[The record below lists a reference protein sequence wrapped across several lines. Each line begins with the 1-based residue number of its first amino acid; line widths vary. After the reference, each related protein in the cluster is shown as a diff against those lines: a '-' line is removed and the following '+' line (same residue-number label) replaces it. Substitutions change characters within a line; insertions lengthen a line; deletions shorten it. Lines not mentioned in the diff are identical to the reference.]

1 MKVLVEEH
9 FLENYTPTLDSIQIN
24 KDLIFHKVGLYG
36 KLVGRSKNML
46 LEFTNQ
52 PTSSGR
58 VLWKSPLDL
67 NTEETSE
74 RSQPVPAQTHRL
86 TT

>member
-1 MKVLVEEH
+1 MRNGKAQCRYVLSSNWMKVLVEEH

-58 VLWKSPLDL
+58 VL
-67 NTEETSE
+67 
-74 RSQPVPAQTHRL
+74 
-86 TT
+86 

>member
-9 FLENYTPTLDSIQIN
+9 FPENYTPTLDSIQIN

-36 KLVGRSKNML
+36 KLVGRSKNVL

-52 PTSSGR
+52 STSSGG
-58 VLWKSPLDL
+58 VL
-67 NTEETSE
+67 
-74 RSQPVPAQTHRL
+74 
-86 TT
+86 

>member
-1 MKVLVEEH
+1 MCNGKAQYRYVLLGSNWMKVLVEEH

-36 KLVGRSKNML
+36 KLVGHSKNVL

-52 PTSSGR
+52 STSSGG
-58 VLWKSPLDL
+58 VL
-67 NTEETSE
+67 
-74 RSQPVPAQTHRL
+74 
-86 TT
+86 